1 MQTPSARV
9 RLRHHLHAL
18 LASRHRLCAVLALA
32 GCSFAAA
39 DPPPRL
45 ELVSEGT
52 LVGGVGWPTAPA
64 ATNAVIV
71 AGKSAHLWSGRASA
85 SGPLRIRARL
95 ELAAKAATAAGLRLG
110 ESFIGFDGAGG
121 RCYSDGPL
129 FLGAI
134 DSVEG
139 SESWVREGVPF
150 ELNVIRDGA
159 TIEVWI
165 DGERMYRSQI
175 DAAPIGRIGL
185 TAGTGELRVHDW
197 WIEGELGE
205 WRPPQ
210 SLWTVVDERFDEF
223 KDPVLVAGAGGALH
237 AFVTGVTTLDGG
249 RDSTEVFE
257 RVRDASGAWSEP
269 RSVAGRGLSQV
280 VAWGGAPS
288 PTLVAIR
295 RDDAGTPSAVTL
307 ARSADGWTESPLAVD
322 GVEPAKAGLVLA
334 ARLRSQA
341 GTTLDGRRAI
351 LLAPSNDPAAPKVD
365 LLLAPAAGNTATA
378 WTRGSLDGFDRLA
391 FLSTPDAGT
400 ALGLRADALK
410 SARRVGGAW
419 SGDIA
424 WTMPWAP
431 SLLLAIASHADRAE
445 LYSAAPRRERGL
457 RRAVLDAGDA
467 SWRDAP
473 TDLWPAATG
482 AISAVALPDGRTAL
496 LFEGGENARRE
507 HVLFAIAEPAKRPE
521 QATPAAP

>member
-1 MQTPSARV
+1 MQHFLARIHRKFPCGRGLV
-9 RLRHHLHAL
+9 SQG
-18 LASRHRLCAVLALA
+18 LAVALA
-32 GCSFAAA
+32 FAVCPFAVA

-45 ELVSEGT
+45 ELVSEGA
-52 LVGGVGWPTAPA
+52 LVGGIGWPTAPA
-64 ATNAVIV
+64 TTNAVV
-71 AGKSAHLWSGRASA
+71 VSGKSAHLWSGRASA

-95 ELAAKAATAAGLRLG
+95 ELAAKAATGAGIRLG

-159 TIEVWI
+159 SIEVWI

-175 DAAPIGRIGL
+175 DGAPVGRIGL
-185 TAGTGELRVHDW
+185 AAGTGELRVHSW
-197 WIEGELGE
+197 WIEGDLRD
-205 WRPPQ
+205 WTPPR

-237 AFVTGVTTLDGG
+237 AFVTGVTTIDGG

-257 RVRDASGAWSEP
+257 RVRDAAGAWSEP

-288 PTLVAIR
+288 PSLIAIR
-295 RDDAGTPSAVTL
+295 RDDAGTPSAVVL
-307 ARSADGWTESPLAVD
+307 ARGADGWTESPLAVD

-351 LLAPSNDPAAPKVD
+351 LLAPSNDPAATKVD
-365 LLLAPAAGNTATA
+365 LLLAPAAGNAGTA
-378 WTRGSLDGFDRLA
+378 WTRGSLDGFERLA
-391 FLSTPDAGT
+391 FLSAPDAGT

-410 SARRVGGAW
+410 TARRVGGAW
-419 SGDIA
+419 ADDIA
-424 WTMPWAP
+424 WTLPWAP
-431 SLLLAIASHADRAE
+431 SLLLAIASHCDRAE
-445 LYSAAPRRERGL
+445 LYSGAPRRERGI
-457 RRAVLDAGDA
+457 RRAALDAGAD
-467 SWRDAP
+467 SWRDASI
-473 TDLWPAATG
+473 DLWPAAVG
-482 AISAVALPDGRTAL
+482 AISAVSLPDGRTAL

-507 HVLFAIAEPAKRPE
+507 HVLFGIAAP
-521 QATPAAP
+521 ATPAAP